1 MLSRRSFACDTRPHQ
16 KVLSNLG
23 LEPSRPSPCAIMS
36 PRRAAQAGR
45 YADKSNDMVKDDH

>member
-1 MLSRRSFACDTRPHQ
+1 MLNRRSFACDTRPHQ

-23 LEPSRPSPCAIMS
+23 LEPSRASSCAIMS

-45 YADKSNDMVKDDH
+45 WADGS